1 MSLLHKTLCTN
12 TPNQTR
18 PIIFICHSLG
28 GLVVKDAL
36 IKAASHDSH
45 KRDRDLALIYQHTKG
60 VLFLGTPHR
69 GSQQEPFGDLLA
81 RAANLSL
88 HQANTQLLRS
98 LRTDSHILEKQ
109 RDDFVTISNNL
120 LVRCVKEER
129 PTALGIVSSPAIYA
143 RSLTNAGYRSYP
155 SIPQIT
161 TALTSRKAPSMP
173 ITLTW

>member
-1 MSLLHKTLCTN
+1 M
-12 TPNQTR
+12 
-18 PIIFICHSLG
+18 
-28 GLVVKDAL
+28 VKDAL

-45 KRDRDLALIYQHTKG
+45 KRDRDLALIYQHTKA

-69 GSQQEPFGDLLA
+69 GSHKEAFGDLLA

-88 HQANTQLLRS
+88 HQPNTQLLQS

-109 RDDFVTISNNL
+109 RDDFITISKNL

-129 PTALGIVSSPAIYA
+129 PTPLGIVSSPATYVQA
-143 RSLTNAGYRSYP
+143 PTKPGYRSFP
-155 SIPQIT
+155 NIPHIT
-161 TALTSRKAPSMP
+161 TASLLGQAPLMP